1 VIILT
6 AILLIISTIEILFVS
21 MEIHEHYTRSNFDK
35 ILTIKLD
42 DFITEKKEKNVKK
55 IVTDFIEQHPEYN
68 IHRSEIYHT
77 TCQIME
83 THREEV
89 WEKVLNDKLQKFV
102 KRRKKMNV
110 DEILKAFIKKHPR
123 YKKSPGEVYP
133 MICDV
138 MGTPT
143 EEQKK
148 FED

>member
-68 IHRSEIYHT
+68 SHRNEIYHT
-77 TCQIME
+77 ICQIME

-89 WEKVLNDKLQKFV
+89 WEKVLNDKLQNFV

-110 DEILKAFIKKHPR
+110 DDILKAFIKKYPQ
-123 YKKSPGEVYP
+123 YKKSPGKIYQ
-133 MICDV
+133 MICDI
-138 MGTPT
+138 MGTSK
-143 EEQKK
+143 EERKK